1 MCFRSSLYLQDEFD
15 NKKNFQSQLF
25 IGALCSTITLTDDAA
40 AKAVRMENRE
50 RNRAES
56 ECHPDKDLGKAI
68 RKGLRWRC

>member
-1 MCFRSSLYLQDEFD
+1 MFNDYP
-15 NKKNFQSQLF
+15 
-25 IGALCSTITLTDDAA
+25 TDDAA